1 MVAAFLEMVTS
12 VCVNNY
18 WQTSSKGGCGSKIGS
33 LSRVEPGSVWDK
45 LLRCIC
51 EHTSKRGHK
60 RSLADFYGVTD
71 IYNQTPGGLV
81 LQGMQCHRTLA
92 KFTE

>member
-1 MVAAFLEMVTS
+1 MVAVFLKMVIS

-33 LSRVEPGSVWDK
+33 TSRVQPGSVWDK

-51 EHTSKRGHK
+51 EHKRGPK
-60 RSLADFYGVTD
+60 RSLSDFYGVTD
-71 IYNQTPGGLV
+71 IYNHLPGGLV
-81 LQGMQCHRTLA
+81 IQGMQCHKTLGM
-92 KFTE
+92 FIG